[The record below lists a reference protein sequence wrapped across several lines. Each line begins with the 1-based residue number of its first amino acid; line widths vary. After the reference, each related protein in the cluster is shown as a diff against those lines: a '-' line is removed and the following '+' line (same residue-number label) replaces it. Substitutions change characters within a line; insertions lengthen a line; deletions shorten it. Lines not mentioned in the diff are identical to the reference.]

1 MCVYMY
7 ICVYVYMYMYIPL
20 FARVTELIRLQR
32 KIGQW
37 IERSNLDPLSNLSLE
52 SDEFH
57 DPLQTHGGGPPPGDV
72 LK

>member
-1 MCVYMY
+1 
-7 ICVYVYMYMYIPL
+7 MYIPL

-52 SDEFH
+52 SDEFR